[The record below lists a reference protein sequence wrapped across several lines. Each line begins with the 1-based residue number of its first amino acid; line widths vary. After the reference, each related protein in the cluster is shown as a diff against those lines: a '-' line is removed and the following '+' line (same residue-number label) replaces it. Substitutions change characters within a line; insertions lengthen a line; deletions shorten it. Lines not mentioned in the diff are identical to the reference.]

1 MARQSKLTK
10 TDIRYLIRLMHQAEE
25 NLVAFGLEG
34 CRKTGFS
41 DDLMVCVDLLSLK
54 TAIDEILDRRDGD
67 EPIGDNPHDFK
78 PK

>member
-25 NLVAFGLEG
+25 KLVAFGLDG
-34 CRKTGFS
+34 CPKQGFG

-54 TAIDEILDRRDGD
+54 TAIDEILDRD
-67 EPIGDNPHDFK
+67 K
-78 PK
+78 TK